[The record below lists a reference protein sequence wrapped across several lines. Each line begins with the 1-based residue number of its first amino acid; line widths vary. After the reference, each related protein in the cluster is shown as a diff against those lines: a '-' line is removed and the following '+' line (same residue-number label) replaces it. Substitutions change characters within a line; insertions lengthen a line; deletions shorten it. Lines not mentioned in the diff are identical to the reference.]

1 MAVTNTAKSIIII
14 EPSHN
19 HDYNIEFLD
28 VILGYN
34 LYYFLIYFFKWKF
47 FRFEIYTDSYI
58 LCLIFIK

>member
-34 LYYFLIYFFKWKF
+34 LYYFLIYIFK
-47 FRFEIYTDSYI
+47 
-58 LCLIFIK
+58 

>member
-34 LYYFLIYFFKWKF
+34 LYYFLIYIFKWKF
-47 FRFEIYTDSYI
+47 FRFKIYTDSYI